1 MITLTEKTN
10 DILHLE
16 KGISL
21 IKDYFPA
28 RLSQRLSLTKVSA
41 PLFVQ
46 SGTGFNDDL
55 NGVEKPVKFNLKNI
69 PYPVE
74 IVQSLA
80 KWKRM
85 RLYEL
90 GLEPEQGIVTDM
102 RAIRPDEVVSPIHS
116 FYVDQW
122 DWEKRILAEHRRIS
136 YLKDTV
142 EQIYQAIL
150 DTNAMLEEAH
160 EKSLDLPSSVY
171 FIDSET
177 LLKRYPGLTPKER
190 ENRIAKE
197 YGAVFIMGIGGPLSD
212 QAVHDDRAPDYDD
225 WSTANEEGFNGLNGD
240 LILWNPAMNSALEL
254 SSMGIRVDAGSLR
267 EQLSRKD
274 CGHRSELLFHS
285 NVLNDVYPLSMG
297 GGIGQ
302 SRLCMFLL
310 QRKHISDVQSG
321 IWPEGQL

>member
-1 MITLTEKTN
+1 MITLTTKN
-10 DILHLE
+10 DVLHLE
-16 KGISL
+16 KGIAL
-21 IKDYFPA
+21 IKEFFPVQLG
-28 RLSQRLSLTKVSA
+28 RLLSLTKVSA
-41 PLFVQ
+41 PLFVK

-55 NGVEKPVKFNLKNI
+55 NGVEKPVKFNLKDI

-85 RLYEL
+85 RLHQL
-90 GLEPEQGIVTDM
+90 GMEAGQGIVTDM

-122 DWEKRILAEHRRIS
+122 DWEKHIQASDRRIS

-142 EQIYQAIL
+142 EKIYQAIL
-150 DTNAMLEEAH
+150 DTNALLQEQHESVLE
-160 EKSLDLPSSVY
+160 LPASVY

-225 WSTANEEGFNGLNGD
+225 WSTANEEGFFGLNGD
-240 LILWNPAMNSALEL
+240 LILWNPAMDSALEL
-254 SSMGIRVDAGSLR
+254 SSMGIRVDAASLK
-267 EQLSRKD
+267 EQLSLKD
-274 CGHRSELLFHS
+274 CVHRSELEFHT
-285 NVLNDVYPLSMG
+285 NVLNSVYPLSIG

-310 QRKHISDVQSG
+310 QRKHISEVQSG
-321 IWPEGQL
+321 IWPESK